1 MRGVAS
7 LTRVLSVQWEADW
20 KLCSTCRLAIPISFS
35 TSIFLLQFGG
45 LLLAAMDLAV
55 LSDVTER
62 GKGFGGTKVLRI
74 ASFH

>member
-1 MRGVAS
+1 M
-7 LTRVLSVQWEADW
+7 EA
-20 KLCSTCRLAIPISFS
+20 
-35 TSIFLLQFGG
+35 LLDLQPGDPY
-45 LLLAAMDLAV
+45 LLLNIHLPPAIWRIAAAAMDLAV

>member
-1 MRGVAS
+1 M
-7 LTRVLSVQWEADW
+7 EA
-20 KLCSTCRLAIPISFS
+20 
-35 TSIFLLQFGG
+35 LLDLQPGDPY
-45 LLLAAMDLAV
+45 LLLNIHLPPAIWRIVAAAMDLAV